1 MLDIL
6 LLVFSSQLLPSLH
19 LGIDPVVQVALD
31 RLGQG
36 PVLLVSVLRLLE
48 CGMWVFG
55 IDIVQI
61 VEAGIGSGSL
71 GSRDNIGGR
80 LDRACPIATEADQGG
95 NLSVTGANL
104 DPPFQY
110 GIVWGPLLEAML
122 LVPIPGAEQA
132 WAKLRCIS

>member
-6 LLVFSSQLLPSLH
+6 LLVVSSQLLPSLH

-36 PVLLVSVLRLLE
+36 PVLLVSFLHLLE

-61 VEAGIGSGSL
+61 VEAGIGSGSF
-71 GSRDNIGGR
+71 GRDHIGGR
-80 LDRACPIATEADQGG
+80 LNRACPIATEADQGG
-95 NLSVTGANL
+95 DLSVTGANL

-110 GIVWGPLLEAML
+110 GIVRGPLLEAML
-122 LVPIPGAEQA
+122 LVPIPGA
-132 WAKLRCIS
+132 K